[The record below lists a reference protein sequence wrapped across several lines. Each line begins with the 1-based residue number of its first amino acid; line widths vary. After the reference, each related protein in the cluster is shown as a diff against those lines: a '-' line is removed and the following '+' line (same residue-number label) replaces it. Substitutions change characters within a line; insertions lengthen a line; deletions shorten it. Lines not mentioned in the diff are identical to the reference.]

1 MFNKKNSLSA
11 AVLSVLAMF
20 AVEANSAVSC
30 PSDTRRT
37 EVRGEIKS
45 NAISAGTTVGIAHVR
60 LEDRKSLR
68 CGIVGNGGIGPDGKT
83 ISFIDQAVCDDGVLV
98 TDPRTG
104 KTDIV
109 LSQVTLSGSGHAD
122 LQACIPDVPQAGFYG
137 TFTEKKTPVDG
148 RGIFQ
153 GVTKGWVEI
162 EGTINCQGAM
172 SMRFRGEVCLRTSE
186 DRD

>member
-1 MFNKKNSLSA
+1 MFNKTNSLSA
-11 AVLSVLAMF
+11 VVLSVLAMF
-20 AVEANSAVSC
+20 AGQVNAASC

-68 CGIVGNGGIGPDGKT
+68 CGIVGNGGIGPDATT
-83 ISFIDQAVCDDGVLV
+83 ISYIDHVVCDDDVLV
-98 TDPRTG
+98 TDPQTG

-109 LSQVTLSGSGHAD
+109 HSQVTLTGSGRAA
-122 LQACIPDVPQAGFYG
+122 LEACIPDVPQAGFYG
-137 TFTEKKTPVDG
+137 TFTEVKTPVFG

-153 GVTKGWVEI
+153 GVTKGSVVI
-162 EGTINCQGAM
+162 EGTINCQGVT
-172 SMRFRGEVCLRTSE
+172 SMKFRGEVCLLTRD